1 MMKKIV
7 KRVIKLQNK
16 ADEIDKEENFL
27 ASKNDE
33 IMKKRVNVFLAST

>member
-16 ADEIDKEENFL
+16 ADEIDEKENFL